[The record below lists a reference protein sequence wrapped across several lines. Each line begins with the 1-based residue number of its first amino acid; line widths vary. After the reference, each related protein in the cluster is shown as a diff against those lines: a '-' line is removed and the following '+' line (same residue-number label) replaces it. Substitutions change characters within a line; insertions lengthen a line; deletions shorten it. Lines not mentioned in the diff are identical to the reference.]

1 MWIISAIIGILIAT
15 YLILFLGWHIPN
27 HLAENKNPPYYMQ
40 VLSILYG
47 VIGIMAIID
56 LINQKTKL
64 NTIFSIYEFSSILL
78 SIVYIYTIRAR
89 REGTKVSYMVRILY
103 AVGFGGFSMGI
114 VFGITSN
121 ITLSIL
127 NGLLAF
133 ILCLTPI
140 PPVLDRY
147 LTPPS
152 KESTAWYAVLHKF
165 KYPRK
170 EE

>member
-1 MWIISAIIGILIAT
+1 MWFISAIIGILITT